1 MSGGEREE
9 YIALFDFL
17 YQLMGFFTKSPN
29 PDINTVK
36 TIIPYIDI
44 LLFILPEKAEDL
56 MMNLDLQ
63 KYLEILLTHSDSP
76 IRDLHRSILNR
87 CFNIVLQKRNVE
99 LNDPA
104 DDSIYKQRL
113 VKVLEDLLSLLYTEV
128 PKNSSKVHQYF

>member
-1 MSGGEREE
+1 
-9 YIALFDFL
+9 
-17 YQLMGFFTKSPN
+17 MGFFTKSPN

>member
-1 MSGGEREE
+1 
-9 YIALFDFL
+9 
-17 YQLMGFFTKSPN
+17 
-29 PDINTVK
+29 
-36 TIIPYIDI
+36 
-44 LLFILPEKAEDL
+44 

-87 CFNIVLQKRNVE
+87 CFNIVLQRKNVE

-104 DDSIYKQRL
+104 DNSVYKQRL
-113 VKVLEDLLSLLYTEV
+113 IKVLEDLLALLYTDV